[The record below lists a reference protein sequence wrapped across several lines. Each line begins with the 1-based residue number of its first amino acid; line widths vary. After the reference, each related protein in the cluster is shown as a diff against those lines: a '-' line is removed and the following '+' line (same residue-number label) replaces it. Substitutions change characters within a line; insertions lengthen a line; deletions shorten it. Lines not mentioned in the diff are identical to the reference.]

1 MTINKKTGKIVR
13 PKSLSQKMKA
23 NATRKANKIRN
34 KPEILIDY
42 ICMLD
47 FEANC
52 EKDTLVYVCPR
63 VGHAPQAIA
72 ELAKRYNKKTNHA
85 KKNRYHSQK

>member
-34 KPEILIDY
+34 KPP
-42 ICMLD
+42 
-47 FEANC
+47 
-52 EKDTLVYVCPR
+52 V
-63 VGHAPQAIA
+63 
-72 ELAKRYNKKTNHA
+72 KRRKK
-85 KKNRYHSQK
+85 